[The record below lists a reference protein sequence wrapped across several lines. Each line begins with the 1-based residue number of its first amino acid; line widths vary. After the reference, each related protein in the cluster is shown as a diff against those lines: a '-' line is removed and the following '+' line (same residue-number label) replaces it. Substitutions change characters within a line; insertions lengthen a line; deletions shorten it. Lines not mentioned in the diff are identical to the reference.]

1 MKRFKEATAKLYE
14 VSKEEDLAHDM
25 ALTTERGEEI
35 CAVPLDDLKSK
46 LMRDRHKKM
55 CKGSDHWSQSSKKGP
70 KDSAM
75 QRAAKRAGLS
85 TSKRRGLFNSLD
97 EADVQNL
104 IVHIQDIT
112 KDMITALKKNDQRKL
127 LGLYK
132 NLGKVIK

>member
-1 MKRFKEATAKLYE
+1 
-14 VSKEEDLAHDM
+14 
-25 ALTTERGEEI
+25 
-35 CAVPLDDLKSK
+35 
-46 LMRDRHKKM
+46 
-55 CKGSDHWSQSSKKGP
+55 
-70 KDSAM
+70 M

>member
-14 VSKEEDLAHDM
+14 VSKEEDLAHDI
-25 ALTTERGEEI
+25 ALITERGEEI

-132 NLGKVIK
+132 ILGKVIK

>member
-25 ALTTERGEEI
+25 ALITERGEEI
-35 CAVPLDDLKSK
+35 CAVPLDDLKST